1 MYKVSLHNHTNL
13 SDGKDEME
21 TLIIEAINR
30 GFTHFGITDHVC
42 TYNYENH
49 SLKPEKYNEY
59 VDKINEYKEKY
70 KDKIEIFAGIE
81 SERYG
86 ESGYLMS
93 DISSIRDRLDYVVG
107 SVHLTNANGIM
118 EPVDELCSTFRKS
131 LKRSYDNDA
140 RKFVM
145 DYYENYYNN
154 LCELKPE
161 VAGHIDLIKKNNI
174 DGIFFDEE
182 SKWYKDLVSDVLDK
196 IKEIDA
202 ILELNTGGGYK
213 HGVRSLYP
221 SNEIIKM
228 ANDKGIK
235 FTMSSD
241 THNLEMLDLLY
252 NLGISRLKA
261 AGVKKLYTF
270 SNKEKGFISFEI

>member
-1 MYKVSLHNHTNL
+1 MFKVSLHNHTNL

-21 TLIIEAINR
+21 ALILSAIDR

-42 TYNYENH
+42 TYHYEDH
-49 SLKPEKYNEY
+49 SLKPEKYDEY
-59 VDKINEYKEKY
+59 VDKIHFFKDKY
-70 KDKIEIFAGIE
+70 ADKIEIFAGIE

-86 ESGYLMS
+86 KDGYLMS
-93 DISSIRDRLDYVVG
+93 DISNIRDRFDYVVG
-107 SVHLTNANGIM
+107 SVHVTNADGVI

-131 LKRSYDNDA
+131 LERSYNNDA
-140 RKFVM
+140 KSFVI

-174 DGIFFDEE
+174 DGIFFDEN
-182 SKWYKDLVSDVLDK
+182 SRWYKDLVSDVLDK
-196 IKEIDA
+196 IKELDIV
-202 ILELNTGGGYK
+202 LELNTGGGYK

-221 SNEIIKM
+221 SNDIIKM
-228 ANDKGIK
+228 ANAKGVK

-241 THNLEMLDLLY
+241 THNIEMLDLLY
-252 NLGISRLKA
+252 NLGISRLKMG
-261 AGVKKLYTF
+261 GVRKLYTY
-270 SNKEKGFISFEI
+270 SNKAKGFISFDI